1 MALIALLLGAAA
13 YQGSRRAI
21 AAELAFVIA
30 RALTSLR
37 QATQV
42 ASRAVARFSI
52 TPDTI
57 ERVAAA
63 AAGDDAWRE
72 RLGWIHVGRVLLS
85 SEEVLDQMMGRG
97 DPKDNPLPKEHR

>member
-1 MALIALLLGAAA
+1 MIALLLGAAA

-30 RALTSLR
+30 RALTSPR

-63 AAGDDAWRE
+63 AAGDDAWCE
-72 RLGWIHVGRVLLS
+72 RPSTCWIHVGRVLLTA
-85 SEEVLDQMMGRG
+85 EEVLDQMMGRG